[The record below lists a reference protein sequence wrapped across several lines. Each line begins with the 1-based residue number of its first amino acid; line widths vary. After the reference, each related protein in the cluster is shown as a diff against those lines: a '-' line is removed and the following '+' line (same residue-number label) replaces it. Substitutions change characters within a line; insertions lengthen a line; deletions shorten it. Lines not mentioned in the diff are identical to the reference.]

1 MCKRLSF
8 MLLDSSDSTVKN
20 KWSCKQI
27 NRNYINRAVEH
38 NKMEQNM
45 KMKNDIKYENKPQ

>member
-27 NRNYINRAVEH
+27 SRNYINRAVEH